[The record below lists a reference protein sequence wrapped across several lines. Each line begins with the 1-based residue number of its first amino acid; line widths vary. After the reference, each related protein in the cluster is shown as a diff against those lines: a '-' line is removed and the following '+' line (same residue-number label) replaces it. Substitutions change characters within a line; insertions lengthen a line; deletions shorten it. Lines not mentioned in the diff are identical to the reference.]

1 MPKITLADLEKIREK
16 TRKMTFLR
24 EDSEYR
30 AKVTVHMG
38 TCGIAAG
45 ARGIMSTLMKIIE
58 DKGLTDVLLTN
69 SGCAGLC
76 SKEPMITVE
85 IKGHAPVKYSE
96 LTEEKT
102 RKIFDT
108 HVLGGTIVNDYA
120 MGIGSEKTDA

>member
-38 TCGIAAG
+38 TCG
-45 ARGIMSTLMKIIE
+45 
-58 DKGLTDVLLTN
+58 
-69 SGCAGLC
+69 
-76 SKEPMITVE
+76 